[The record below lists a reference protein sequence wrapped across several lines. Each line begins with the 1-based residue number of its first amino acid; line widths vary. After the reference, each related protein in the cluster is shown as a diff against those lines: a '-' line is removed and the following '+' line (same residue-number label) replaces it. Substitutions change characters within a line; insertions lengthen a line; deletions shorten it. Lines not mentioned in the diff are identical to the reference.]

1 MTINLPRLH
10 AALTRF
16 VEATEADE
24 RDRALS
30 KDAKALAAD
39 LGAAFDKQGK
49 LFLAGFE
56 QYSGEFGEAAIAEKL
71 KYSDWIKTLTKAQK
85 ATLEAMVGPLEE
97 AIWHAMVFGSEALN
111 GVIDWLPDDDELV
124 SASLKVV
131 NKEAVKYAKRH
142 AAEQVSGIN
151 DTTKERMR
159 SLIGNA
165 TEDGWSYGRLTK
177 EITGRFDEYSSGRA
191 RRIAVYE
198 LRDAYEGGQRELV
211 EQVQKRG
218 LDMET
223 YWLTAGDERVR
234 DSHRASQGE
243 GWQDVGYTFAAGS
256 DRPPTD
262 PGCRCTALY
271 RRKK

>member
-1 MTINLPRLH
+1 MIDLPRLH

-16 VEATEADE
+16 IEATQADK

-56 QYSGEFGEAAIAEKL
+56 KFSGEFGEAAIAEQL

-97 AIWHAMVFGSEALN
+97 AIWHAMIFGADALN
-111 GVIDWLPDDDELV
+111 DVIDWRPDQDDIV
-124 SASLKVV
+124 SVSLNVV
-131 NKEAVKYAKRH
+131 NEEAVKYANRI
-142 AAEQVSGIN
+142 AAERVTGIN
-151 DTTKERMR
+151 DVTKERMR

-165 TEDGWSYGRLTK
+165 TQEGWSYGRLTK
-177 EITGRFDEYSSGRA
+177 EITGRFNEYSSSRA
-191 RRIAVYE
+191 RRIAVFE

-223 YWLTAGDERVR
+223 YWLTAGDDRVR

>member
-1 MTINLPRLH
+1 MINLSQLH

-16 VEATEADE
+16 IEATQADE
-24 RDRALS
+24 RD
-30 KDAKALAAD
+30 KALASDVRELEAE
-39 LGAAFDKQGK
+39 LSKAFDKQGK
-49 LFLAGFE
+49 LFLAGMNQF
-56 QYSGEFGEAAIAEKL
+56 SGEFGEAL

-97 AIWHAMVFGSEALN
+97 AIWHAMVFGAEALE
-111 GVIDWLPDDDELV
+111 GVIDWLPDDDELLSV
-124 SASLKVV
+124 SLKVT
-131 NKEAVKYAKRH
+131 NEEAVKYANRI
-142 AAEQVSGIN
+142 AAERVSGIN
-151 DTTKERMR
+151 DVTKERMR

-165 TEDGWSYGRLTK
+165 TQEGWSYNRLAK
-177 EITGRFDEYSSGRA
+177 EITGRFDEYSSSRA
-191 RRIAVYE
+191 RRIAVFE

-223 YWLTAGDERVR
+223 YWLTAGDDRVR

-243 GWQDVGYTFAAGS
+243 GWQDVGYSFAAGS